1 MQGNTGIGASRV
13 ARWGAVV
20 FTLVALGLPAAR
32 GTAHAA
38 PITITYLN
46 QQTPV
51 PLIEST
57 VKMFNS
63 THPTIHV
70 VLQNLPFDQL
80 FQQVEVRLGSGSS
93 SPDVID
99 VDAPVTAAYA
109 VQGFLA
115 PLDQYFSKADLAQ
128 FVPAS
133 LSTSYYLGHLLA
145 PPINGSSQVLYYN
158 KDLLKKA
165 GIPFPPNDVN
175 KRLTWEKLV
184 AEAQKAQ
191 VRSGNNVTAWGF
203 VIDQI
208 DRPYQL
214 LPLPESLGGQPI
226 SKDGL
231 HATGVINSP
240 AWIKAF
246 TWYSNLFN
254 TWKISPVGATPSQT
268 TNLFSAGH
276 AAFFWGG
283 PWNVG
288 TFQGAKGLNW
298 GFAPTPY
305 FAGGKVVTP
314 NDSWH
319 IGVNR
324 HSANIA
330 AAAEFVRWL
339 TVGPGNDVFV
349 KGNGQVPSLNR
360 EIAKINADPSFAT
373 FPNNVLRLT
382 SYEAQHTAIPR
393 PVTPGFNEYQDILTQ
408 AFDNIRTG
416 QSPKAAL
423 DAAAAKVDR
432 AMAKYARAPH

>member
-1 MQGNTGIGASRV
+1 MSHHSVAHRSRV
-13 ARWGAVV
+13 LRRSCAALA
-20 FTLVALGLPAAR
+20 LVALALPAR
-32 GTAHAA
+32 LPSAHAA
-38 PITITYLN
+38 PVTITYLD
-46 QQTPV
+46 QEQPV
-51 PLIEST
+51 SLIQST
-57 VKMFNS
+57 VNTFNQ

-80 FQQVEVRLGSGSS
+80 FPQIEVRLGSGSS

-115 PLDQYFSKADLAQ
+115 PLDSYFSKADLAQ

-165 GIPFPPNDVN
+165 GIPFPPNDVT
-175 KRLTWEKLV
+175 KRLTWEQLV
-184 AEAQKAQ
+184 TEAQKAQ
-191 VRSGNNVTAWGF
+191 VRSGKNVTAWGF

-231 HATGVINSP
+231 HATGVVNSP

-246 TWYSNLFN
+246 TWYANLFN
-254 TWKISPVGATPSQT
+254 TWKVSPVGATPAQT
-268 TNLFSAGH
+268 PSLFSSGH

-288 TFQGAKGLNW
+288 TFQAAKGLHW
-298 GFAPTPY
+298 GVAPTPY
-305 FAGGKVVTP
+305 FAGGKAVTP

-319 IGVNR
+319 LGVNR
-324 HSANIA
+324 HSANVA
-330 AAAEFVRWL
+330 AAAEFVHWL
-339 TVGPGNDVFV
+339 TVGPGNDIFV
-349 KGNGQVPSLNR
+349 KGNGQVPSLKR
-360 EIAKINADPSFAT
+360 EIVKINQDPAYAT
-373 FPNNVLRLT
+373 FPNNVLRLA
-382 SYEAQHTAIPR
+382 SYEAGHTAIPR
-393 PVTPGFNEYQDILTQ
+393 PVTPGFNEYQDILTR
-408 AFDNIRTG
+408 AFDNIRSG

-423 DAAAAKVDR
+423 DAAAAQIDR